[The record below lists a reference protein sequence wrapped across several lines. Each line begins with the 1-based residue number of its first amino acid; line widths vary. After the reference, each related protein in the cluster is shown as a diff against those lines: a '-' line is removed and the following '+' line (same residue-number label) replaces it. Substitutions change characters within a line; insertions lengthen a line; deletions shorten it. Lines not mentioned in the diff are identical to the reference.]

1 MLKKETGR
9 PGFMLIA
16 DSAPCLRRASSAFC
30 LRSVCHPFLLLPVA
44 RFPQLGFPIRPLR
57 FDLLF
62 RPNLAR
68 PPALHRPSVPLVAPA
83 KKTVGSIRD
92 SQAQQTVKYVAEE
105 CAVYVSRET
114 FVRVLHVKPRRTDPS
129 RTARGASRPGGTCRR
144 TAPSSLAPRGVRMRV

>member
-44 RFPQLGFPIRPLR
+44 RFPSTGFSDPTSSVRSPFSSESR
-57 FDLLF
+57 SS
-62 RPNLAR
+62 PSS
-68 PPALHRPSVPLVAPA
+68 HRPSVPLVAPA

-92 SQAQQTVKYVAEE
+92 SQVQQTVKYVAEE

-129 RTARGASRPGGTCRR
+129 RTARGASRPSGTCQH
-144 TAPSSLAPRGVRMRV
+144 TAP